1 MSDRKATFAKRQREM
16 DQKDRARQ
24 RLARRA
30 ERKEQK
36 ASGPSGPLDPDVDP
50 DLAGIVPGPQPLPY
64 DVNGLTG
71 ASSPAN
77 DDDDDAGSGTP

>member
-36 ASGPSGPLDPDVDP
+36 ANSPTGPDDPDVDP

-64 DVNGLTG
+64 DDNGLTG
-71 ASSPAN
+71 ASAPAN
-77 DDDDDAGSGTP
+77 DDDDSGTP